1 MLIKNYN
8 SKSRILKQHWFL
20 NGIVCSICEYYTVL
34 NMRMDSYMCPW
45 STKTVISCILIF
57 VAIDNN
63 NIWVII
69 IVFYYM
75 PKIIRIL
82 RSCSMKIFSTFSIV
96 NISKRNFWLLIC
108 IAENF
113 IWTTLKMI
121 FSIFRFFCTFFKYYP
136 IITNHTSMDILYIQ
150 LSDDA

>member
-34 NMRMDSYMCPW
+34 NMRMDSYICPW
-45 STKTVISCILIF
+45 STKTVISSTAIF

-69 IVFYYM
+69 IDLYYM

-82 RSCSMKIFSTFSIV
+82 RSCSMKIFSKFPTI
-96 NISKRNFWLLIC
+96 NISKLN
-108 IAENF
+108 
-113 IWTTLKMI
+113 
-121 FSIFRFFCTFFKYYP
+121 Y
-136 IITNHTSMDILYIQ
+136 
-150 LSDDA
+150 